1 MPQRGRGRIRYISAA
16 IRGTILAA
24 AFPPSPARMTDTPAP
39 TLLRPSILDPLFAP
53 ARTLPGV
60 GPKLAPLIER
70 LLGTPE
76 QEARIVDLL
85 FHLPQGGVAR
95 QLKGSIAE
103 APPGEPVTLGVT
115 VVAHR
120 PPQPGAGRRP
130 HRVLVEDATGDIS
143 LVFFG
148 MPRARVEKMLPLGS
162 HRYVSGRID
171 LWDGHRQ
178 MVHPSRVTDEAGLA
192 SLPAVEPIYGAT
204 EGLTSRAI
212 SKLAH
217 AALDRLPVL
226 PEWQDPAWLAR
237 QGWPAFADALRAEH
251 RPDEAP
257 PPRREGTEAPPR
269 PPARQRLAY
278 DELLASQLALA
289 LLRARQRRKPG
300 RVNAGDGHL
309 AARIEAGLPF
319 GLTGAQVRAVAEIRG
334 DLASDR
340 RMLRLLQGDVGS
352 GKTAV
357 ALLAMAHAVEA
368 GRQAAL
374 MAPTEILARQHYE
387 RLQPLA
393 GPLRLRLM
401 TGRDRTAERRATLL
415 DLSEGNIDILV
426 GTHALFQESVVFR
439 DLGLAV
445 VDEQHRFG
453 VHQRLALGAK
463 GEAVD
468 FLVMTATPIPRTLA
482 LTFFGDMDVSVLD
495 EKPAGRQPIKT
506 LTIPVER
513 IDEVVAGLERA
524 LARGERVYW
533 ICPLV
538 AESEF
543 IDLAAAQERFEDLQK
558 HFGADVGLIHGKMPG
573 PDKDAAMERFA
584 AGETRILVSTTVVE
598 VGVDVPEAT
607 IMVIEH
613 AERFG
618 LAQLHQLRGR
628 VGRGSAASS
637 CLLLYRGPLGQV
649 ARARLE
655 MMRESEDGFRIAEED
670 LRLRGEGEVLGTRQ
684 SGLAAFRLAS
694 LESDGS
700 LLEAARDDARLVV
713 ERDPGLRSERGRA
726 LRTLLY
732 LFERDAAIRLL
743 GAG

>member
-1 MPQRGRGRIRYISAA
+1 M
-16 IRGTILAA
+16 TE
-24 AFPPSPARMTDTPAP
+24 PASRQP
-39 TLLRPSILDPLFAP
+39 LLRPSVLDALFAP
-53 ARTLPGV
+53 ARGLPGI
-60 GPKLAPLIER
+60 GPKMAPMIER

-76 QEARIVDLL
+76 QPARIVDLL

-95 QLKGSIAE
+95 RLMGSIAE

-115 VVAHR
+115 VTGYRA
-120 PPQPGAGRRP
+120 PQPGAGRRP
-130 HRVLVEDATGDIS
+130 FRVLVEDATGDIT

-148 MPRARVEKMLPLGS
+148 MPQARVEKMLPLGS
-162 HRYVSGRID
+162 HRYITGRID

-178 MVHPSRVTDEAGLA
+178 MVHPARIVDEAGLA
-192 SLPAVEPIYGAT
+192 AQPTVEPIYGAT

-217 AALDRLPVL
+217 AALERLPVL
-226 PEWQDPAWLAR
+226 PEWLDPAWMAR
-237 QGWPAFADALRAEH
+237 EGLPAFADALRAEH
-251 RPDEAP
+251 RPEVAP
-257 PPRREGTEAPPR
+257 PPVPEGGGAPPR
-269 PPARQRLAY
+269 SPARRRLAY

-289 LLRARQRRKPG
+289 LMRARNRRAPG
-300 RVNAGDGHL
+300 RANAGDGAL
-309 AARIEAGLPF
+309 SGRIEAALPF
-319 GLTGAQVRAVAEIRG
+319 GLTGAQRRAVAEIRG

-357 ALLAMAHAVEA
+357 ALLAMASAVEV

-374 MAPTEILARQHYE
+374 MAPTEILARQHFE
-387 RLQPLA
+387 RLAPLA
-393 GPLRLRLM
+393 APLRLRLL
-401 TGRDRTAERRATLL
+401 TGRDKASERRATLAAL
-415 DLSEGNIDILV
+415 AAGEVDIVV
-426 GTHALFQESVVFR
+426 GTHALFQDSVVFS
-439 DLGLAV
+439 DLGVAV

-463 GEAVD
+463 GAAVD
-468 FLVMTATPIPRTLA
+468 ILVMTATPIPRTLA
-482 LTFFGDMDVSVLD
+482 LTCFGDMDVSVLD
-495 EKPAGRQPIKT
+495 EKPAGRQPIAT
-506 LTIPVER
+506 RLVSTDR
-513 IDEVVAGLERA
+513 LDEVVAGLGRA
-524 LARGERVYW
+524 LAAGDRVYW

-543 IDLAAAQERFEDLQK
+543 VDLAAAEERFGDLR
-558 HFGADVGLIHGKMPG
+558 HSFGDAVGLIHGKMPG
-573 PDKDAAMERFA
+573 PDKDAAMERFQR
-584 AGETRILVSTTVVE
+584 GETKILVSTTVVE

-628 VGRGSAASS
+628 VGRGAKASS

-649 ARARLE
+649 SRARLE
-655 MMRESEDGFRIAEED
+655 MMRETEDGFRIAEED

-684 SGLAAFRLAS
+684 SGMAAFRLAS
-694 LESDGS
+694 LENDAE
-700 LLEAARDDARLVV
+700 LLQVARDDAQLVV
-713 ERDPGLRSERGRA
+713 QRDPALKSARGQA
-726 LRTLLY
+726 LRVLLY